1 MSEGNKSYKDILISA
16 IVGGAF
22 FAVPYIGLGLSVL
35 PSLGIAAVAFG
46 AGNLMLS
53 ESAKPK
59 PIMEVGGKEDNRSF
73 IEKIAVAKRQ
83 NAEIYALM
91 HRVEKKE
98 LIDNIREL
106 HSVVARI
113 ITTIEKAPEK
123 AAKANTFFTYYL
135 PVTVKILSKYDL
147 IENQDLDSPESIRM
161 METTEQMVVKIKNA
175 FEDQLAKLYQTD
187 IVDTDAEMKVFESML
202 NAESFNSQDHFNL
215 NKKK

>member
-46 AGNLMLS
+46 AGNLMLA

-73 IEKIAVAKRQ
+73 LEKIAVAKRQ

-98 LIDNIREL
+98 LIDNIRDL

-202 NAESFNSQDHFNL
+202 NAESFNSQDYFNL

>member
-1 MSEGNKSYKDILISA
+1 MSEGNNKSYKDMLISA

-22 FAVPYIGLGLSVL
+22 FAVPYLGLGLSVL

-59 PIMEVGGKEDNRSF
+59 GMMEVSTNLDEKTF
-73 IEKIAVAKRQ
+73 FEKIAVAKRQ
-83 NAEIYALM
+83 NAEIYSLM
-91 HRVEKKE
+91 HKVEKKE
-98 LIDNIREL
+98 LVENIREL
-106 HSVVARI
+106 HSVVAKI

-123 AAKANTFFTYYL
+123 AGKANTFFTYYL
-135 PVTVKILSKYDL
+135 PVTVKILNKYDL
-147 IENQDLDSPESIRM
+147 IENQDLSSQDSKNM
-161 METTEQMVVKIKNA
+161 MQTTEQMVIKIKKA

-202 NAESFNSQDHFNL
+202 DAESFGNQDHFNL
-215 NKKK
+215 NK

>member
-1 MSEGNKSYKDILISA
+1 
-16 IVGGAF
+16 
-22 FAVPYIGLGLSVL
+22 
-35 PSLGIAAVAFG
+35 
-46 AGNLMLS
+46 MLA
-53 ESAKPK
+53 ESTKPK

-73 IEKIAVAKRQ
+73 LEKIAVAKRQ

-98 LIDNIREL
+98 LIDNIRDL

-215 NKKK
+215 NKRK

>member
-46 AGNLMLS
+46 AGNLMLA
-53 ESAKPK
+53 ESTKPK

-73 IEKIAVAKRQ
+73 LEKIAVAKRQ

-98 LIDNIREL
+98 LIDNIRDL

-123 AAKANTFFTYYL
+123 AAKANTFFIYYL

-215 NKKK
+215 NKRK

>member
-1 MSEGNKSYKDILISA
+1 MSDGNKSYKDILISA
-16 IVGGAF
+16 VVGSAF
-22 FAVPYIGLGLSVL
+22 FAVPYLGLGLSVL

-53 ESAKPK
+53 ESTKPK
-59 PIMEVGGKEDNRSF
+59 PVMEVSTAVDDHKTF
-73 IEKIAVAKRQ
+73 HEKIAVAKRQ
-83 NAEIYALM
+83 NAEIYSLM
-91 HRVEKKE
+91 HKVEKKE

-106 HSVVARI
+106 HAVVAKI

-123 AAKANTFFTYYL
+123 SAKANTFFSYYL
-135 PVTVKILSKYDL
+135 PVTVKILNKYDL
-147 IENQDLDSPESIRM
+147 IENQDLTSDDSKRM
-161 METTEQMVVKIKNA
+161 MQTTEEMVIKIRKA

-215 NKKK
+215 KKK

>member
-59 PIMEVGGKEDNRSF
+59 PIMEVGAKEDNRSF
-73 IEKIAVAKRQ
+73 LEKIAVAKRQ

-98 LIDNIREL
+98 LIDNIRDL

>member
-1 MSEGNKSYKDILISA
+1 MSEGNKSYKDVLISA

-22 FAVPYIGLGLSVL
+22 FAVPYLGLGLSVL

-59 PIMEVGGKEDNRSF
+59 PIMEVGVKEDNRTF
-73 IEKIAVAKRQ
+73 LEKIAVAKRQ

-123 AAKANTFFTYYL
+123 AGKANTFFTYYL